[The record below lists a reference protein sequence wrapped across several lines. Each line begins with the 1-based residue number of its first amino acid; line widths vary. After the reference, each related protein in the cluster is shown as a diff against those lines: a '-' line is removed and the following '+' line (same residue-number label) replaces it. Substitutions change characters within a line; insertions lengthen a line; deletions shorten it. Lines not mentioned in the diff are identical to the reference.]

1 MKKIA
6 NNWQVVDKDNG
17 TNEFYLS
24 NYVGG
29 PEYSIDLF
37 EWASF
42 SEGEAFLLRKILN
55 VSNITFDY
63 ISDGDGSAELIIDWN
78 SNHWIYLID
87 GNSYIENCEK
97 QIIGIK

>member
-6 NNWQVVDKDNG
+6 NKWQVVDKDNG

-37 EWASF
+37 YCDSF
-42 SEGEAFLLRKILN
+42 SESEAVLLRKILN

-63 ISDGDGSAELIIDWN
+63 IGDGDGGAELIIDWN
-78 SNHWIYLID
+78 SNDWIHLI
-87 GNSYIENCEK
+87 NTV
-97 QIIGIK
+97 